1 MRILAFVPA
10 RGNSQRIARK
20 NLMLLGSKPLIA
32 WPVDA
37 VKNIPEVCD
46 ILVSTDDPEIAAVAR
61 SAGALVPWLRP
72 AELATDTA
80 LVVEAALHAL
90 EWYEAAHGTVDGLL
104 MLQPTTPFTR
114 NATICRGISLFAA
127 NNCQSVLGVS
137 PAASHPMWCFTKDS
151 IHLRPFLAEHG
162 LQMRSQDLPPAYAI
176 NGCLYL
182 SAPAVIRASHAL
194 YGAKVLP
201 LIIDSSKETI
211 DIDTPWD
218 WQIAQWALNRE
229 Y

>member
-1 MRILAFVPA
+1 MVPA

-20 NLMLLGSKPLIA
+20 NLLLGSKPLIA

-37 VKNIPEVCD
+37 VKNIPQVCD

-72 AELATDTA
+72 AKLATDTV
-80 LVVEAALHAL
+80 LVVEVEVALHTL
-90 EWYEAAHGTVDGLL
+90 DWYEAAHGTLDGQLK
-104 MLQPTTPFTR
+104 LQPTNPFTR
-114 NATICRGISLFAA
+114 NTTICRGISLFAA
-127 NNCQSVLGVS
+127 NNSQSVLCVS
-137 PAASHPMWCFTKDS
+137 PAASHPLWCFKKDS
-151 IHLRPFLAEHG
+151 NHLSPCLVEYG
-162 LQMRSQDLPPAYAI
+162 LQMRSQDLPPAYTI
-176 NGCLYL
+176 SGCFYL
-182 SAPAVIRASHAL
+182 SAPQVIRASHGL

-201 LIIDSSKETI
+201 LIIESPKETI

-218 WQIAQWALNRE
+218 WQIAQWALSQD